1 MLSAT
6 PSTPAPCDF
15 YSAAS
20 ITRFIPKHYT
30 QQTNTHQQ
38 FRQAIR
44 SSSIYGR
51 EWVSVWL
58 LFQMKLFLKTHVIYL
73 LLIISSHCYFIFC
86 VCSFVVMVSVAWLIH
101 CWIVKLL
108 GYDIGLW

>member
-6 PSTPAPCDF
+6 PSTPAPCDL

-20 ITRFIPKHYT
+20 ITRFIPKHYS

-51 EWVSVWL
+51 E
-58 LFQMKLFLKTHVIYL
+58 
-73 LLIISSHCYFIFC
+73 
-86 VCSFVVMVSVAWLIH
+86 
-101 CWIVKLL
+101 
-108 GYDIGLW
+108 

>member
-1 MLSAT
+1 MAINRVFGLVNQHLLGVYWNDKLLVLLLYNSCSQQHHLLLHHVT
-6 PSTPAPCDF
+6 
-15 YSAAS
+15 YNAAS

-51 EWVSVWL
+51 E
-58 LFQMKLFLKTHVIYL
+58 
-73 LLIISSHCYFIFC
+73 
-86 VCSFVVMVSVAWLIH
+86 
-101 CWIVKLL
+101 
-108 GYDIGLW
+108 